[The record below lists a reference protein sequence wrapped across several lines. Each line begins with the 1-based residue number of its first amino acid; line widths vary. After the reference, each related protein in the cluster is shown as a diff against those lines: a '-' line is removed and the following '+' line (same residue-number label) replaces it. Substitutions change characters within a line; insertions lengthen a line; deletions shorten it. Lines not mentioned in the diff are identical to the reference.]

1 MPAPENDTG
10 NPLVAALL
18 EGRAPQNVRLSA
30 ARGVLPLSKPELQ
43 RVWVALQKDD
53 DAQVRSEATARLAAI
68 PRPELADSLVDAHTA
83 PEVLHYYAG
92 SSSCPSYG
100 VDLLIANP
108 STPTSALKL
117 LLPRL
122 AALQIDQVL
131 MNQTRLLSS
140 PSLLDLIEAHP
151 AATPLHKARV
161 EEFRRHFL
169 RRPAPAARKD
179 PAAAPAPPATSVPV
193 PSAPAAATPPPDVA
207 EASSDAMP
215 EGEQPV
221 EGDAVLDNATRRI
234 LRMNTAEKIQLAFK
248 GTREERSILIKDAS
262 KSVQEAVIESPKLSE
277 NEVEAIAK
285 MRSVTEDVLRQ
296 IAGNRDWS
304 KNYTIVHA
312 LATNPKTPAGIAMN
326 MVTRLNSRDLKLV
339 GGDKNVSEVIRRH
352 ARKVVDSRNERSGGR
367 QGH

>member
-1 MPAPENDTG
+1 MSVAGKDAAAP

-18 EGRAPQNVRLSA
+18 EGRAPQNLRLSA

-43 RVWVALQKDD
+43 RVWVALQKDE
-53 DAQVRSEATARLAAI
+53 DAQVRTEAAARLAAI
-68 PRPELADSLVDAHTA
+68 PRPELADMLVDAHTA

-92 SSSCPSYG
+92 SPSCPSYG
-100 VDLLIANP
+100 VDLLIANA

-122 AALQIDQVL
+122 AASQIDQVL

-169 RRPAPAARKD
+169 
-179 PAAAPAPPATSVPV
+179 APAPRKAPSVPDIAKTPAPPDPATVTPPAEAAPV
-193 PSAPAAATPPPDVA
+193 PA
-207 EASSDAMP
+207 DAMGD
-215 EGEQPV
+215 GEQPV
-221 EGDAVLDNATRRI
+221 DGDAVLDNATRRI

-277 NEVEAIAK
+277 NEVESISK

-339 GGDKNVSEVIRRH
+339 VGDKNVSEVIRRH

-367 QGH
+367 PGH